1 MISCGIWPDGK
12 KLVAVVLDDAGRAR
26 KPILVSRTERAA
38 EALAIYLD
46 EDLAADIVLV
56 DACLKEPIG
65 RAFVRSE
72 RVWVAPA
79 AVVEPIRRAAALA
92 PRAAAAMLARL
103 PRIPMLRSQL
113 RRPARDPRQ
122 LTLL

>member
-12 KLVAVVLDDAGRAR
+12 KLVVVVLDDAGRAR

-38 EALAIYLD
+38 EALVIYLA
-46 EDLAADIVLV
+46 EDLAAEIVLV
-56 DACLKEPIG
+56 DTCLKRIG

-79 AVVEPIRRAAALA
+79 AVVEPIRYAAALS

-103 PRIPMLRSQL
+103 PRIPALRSQL
-113 RRPARDPRQ
+113 RRPACDPRQ